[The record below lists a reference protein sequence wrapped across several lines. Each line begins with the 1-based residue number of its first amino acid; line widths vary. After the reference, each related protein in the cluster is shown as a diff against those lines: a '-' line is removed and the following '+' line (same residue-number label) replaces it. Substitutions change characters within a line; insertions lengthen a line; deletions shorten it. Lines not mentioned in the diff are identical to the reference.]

1 GVDAVRE
8 RTATVSPRSA
18 SLRESVVV
26 DRRRASLSALS
37 GLGRRPRPGLTLAPP
52 VPQSGDGAPPPRR
65 ARVVDNAV
73 YSEGRRIATPESAA
87 ESHDWLVEDP
97 ERLVWLGLYRPEP
110 GVLGELAE
118 LFDLPD
124 LAVEDAIKAHQ
135 RPKFERY
142 GATLFVVLK
151 AARYLDA
158 TEEVEFGELHLFL
171 GANFAITVR
180 HSESPDLSRVRRRL
194 ESEPDLLAKGSE
206 AVLYAILDAV
216 VDGYSPVLAGLAND
230 IDEIETEVFRGDPG
244 VSRRIYELS
253 QEVLEFQRAAQPLTG
268 ILAAITAGFDKYGVD
283 EDLRSYLRDVADHVT
298 SVNERV
304 EGFRVQLRDILTV
317 NATLVAQ
324 RQNEEIRELTEA
336 SIAQGEEVK
345 KISAWAA
352 ILFAPTLV
360 GTVYG
365 MNFEV
370 MPELGWTFGYPFAV
384 LLMAGVSL
392 TLYVVFKRRDWI

>member
-1 GVDAVRE
+1 MTE
-8 RTATVSPRSA
+8 
-18 SLRESVVV
+18 
-26 DRRRASLSALS
+26 RRRAPLTALS
-37 GLGRRPRPGLTLAPP
+37 TLTRRPRLELRAPLAATPESRP
-52 VPQSGDGAPPPRR
+52 SSRM
-65 ARVVDNAV
+65 VDNAV
-73 YSEGRRIATPESAA
+73 YSSGRRISTPETPAISRQELEDDA
-87 ESHDWLVEDP
+87 E
-97 ERLVWLGLYRPEP
+97 RMAWLGLYRPEP
-110 GVLGELAE
+110 HELGELAE
-118 LFDLPD
+118 LFDLPE
-124 LAVEDAIKAHQ
+124 LAVEDAIVAHQ

-151 AARYLDA
+151 AARYRDEA
-158 TEEVEFGELHLFL
+158 EEVEFGEVHLFL
-171 GANFAITVR
+171 GPNFAITVR

-194 ESEPDLLAKGSE
+194 ESDPALLAKGTE

-216 VDGYSPVLAGLAND
+216 VDGYSPVVAGLAND

-253 QEVLEFQRAAQPLTG
+253 QEVLDFQRAAQPLSG
-268 ILAAITAGFDKYGVD
+268 ILAAIMAGFDKYGVD
-283 EDLRSYLRDVADHVT
+283 EDLRSYLRDVADHVVQVT
-298 SVNERV
+298 ERV
-304 EGFRVQLRDILTV
+304 EGFRLQLRDILTV

-365 MNFEV
+365 MNFDR
-370 MPELGWTFGYPFAV
+370 MPELHWRYGYLMAL
-384 LLMAGVSL
+384 LLMALVSGL
-392 TLYVVFKRRDWI
+392 LYAVFKRRNWI

>member
-1 GVDAVRE
+1 M
-8 RTATVSPRSA
+8 
-18 SLRESVVV
+18 V
-26 DRRRASLSALS
+26 DRRRASLTALS
-37 GLGRRPRPGLTLAPP
+37 TLARRPRPELTLAPASSDAP
-52 VPQSGDGAPPPRR
+52 AAPPRPSRI
-65 ARVVDNAV
+65 VDNAV
-73 YSEGRRIATPESAA
+73 YSEGRRIATPETVGESRAYLA
-87 ESHDWLVEDP
+87 EDD

-110 GVLGELAE
+110 GALGELAE
-118 LFDLPD
+118 QYDLPE

-142 GATLFVVLK
+142 GDTLFVVLK
-151 AARYLDA
+151 AARYVDA
-158 TEEVEFGELHLFL
+158 AEEVEFGELHLFL
-171 GANFAITVR
+171 GGNFAISVR

-194 ESEPDLLAKGSE
+194 ESEPALLAKGSE

-216 VDGYSPVLAGLAND
+216 VDGYSPVVEGLAND

-268 ILAAITAGFDKYGVD
+268 ILAAIAAGFDKYGV
-283 EDLRSYLRDVADHVT
+283 EEELRSYLRDVEDHVVQVT
-298 SVNERV
+298 ERV
-304 EGFRVQLRDILTV
+304 EAFRLQLRDILTV

-365 MNFEV
+365 MNFDD
-370 MPELGWTFGYPFAV
+370 MPELHWSLGYPFA
-384 LLMAGVSL
+384 LLAMLGVSL
-392 TLYVVFKRRDWI
+392 TLYAVFKRRGWI

>member
-1 GVDAVRE
+1 MTERRLAPLTALTTLARRPPRADVRVAAPP
-8 RTATVSPRSA
+8 TSLPAPRS
-18 SLRESVVV
+18 RI
-26 DRRRASLSALS
+26 
-37 GLGRRPRPGLTLAPP
+37 
-52 VPQSGDGAPPPRR
+52 
-65 ARVVDNAV
+65 VDNAV
-73 YSEGRRIATPESAA
+73 YSEGRRVATPETAA
-87 ESHDWLVEDP
+87 ESREELAAGED
-97 ERLVWLGLYRPEP
+97 RLAWLGVYRPEP
-110 GVLGELAE
+110 HELGELAE
-118 LFDLPD
+118 LYDLPE

-142 GATLFVVLK
+142 GNTLFVVLK
-151 AARYLDA
+151 AARYLDT

-171 GANFAITVR
+171 GADFAITVR

-194 ESEPDLLAKGSE
+194 ESEPALLAKGSE
-206 AVLYAILDAV
+206 AVLYATLDAV
-216 VDGYSPVLAGLAND
+216 VDGYRPVVDGLATD

-253 QEVLEFQRAAQPLTG
+253 QEVLEFQRAASPLTG

-283 EDLRSYLRDVADHVT
+283 EELRSYLRDVADHVT
-298 SVNERV
+298 QVNERA
-304 EGFRVQLRDILTV
+304 EAFRLQLRDILTV

-324 RQNEEIRELTEA
+324 RQNDEIRELTEA

-365 MNFEV
+365 MNFDD
-370 MPELGWTFGYPFAV
+370 MPELSWQFGYPLAL
-384 LLMAGVSL
+384 LLMVGVSA
-392 TLYVVFKRRDWI
+392 TLYLVFKRRDWI